1 MQKPRE
7 ISRTRAVIRPN
18 LAREYYNTTKS
29 GRVTS
34 CKFTSRNFTS
44 CNFTS
49 HSFTSRISLHVV
61 SLLVNFTTLITLYN
75 FTGSGMPPNTQH
87 LRPIVIDSL
96 LCFHDTIST
105 MLFLIVSSVI
115 ISLALAYVNESR
127 SILHCHVAN
136 RQRSGLQRRI
146 CL

>member
-1 MQKPRE
+1 
-7 ISRTRAVIRPN
+7 
-18 LAREYYNTTKS
+18 
-29 GRVTS
+29 
-34 CKFTSRNFTS
+34 
-44 CNFTS
+44 
-49 HSFTSRISLHVV
+49 
-61 SLLVNFTTLITLYN
+61 
-75 FTGSGMPPNTQH
+75 MPPNTQR